1 MKEGINET
9 PSFIGFNGIVDAKLQ
24 IFHYLCN
31 SKLKE
36 TIMNRWII
44 TLLVAVF
51 TLGIQAQ
58 DIEYTQSD
66 SALVVKLLDV
76 AKHQRGTENP
86 IFYFGKKFL
95 GLPYVAHTLELGDK
109 EHLIVNLHGLDC
121 TTFVETVVALSM
133 CDQQDRRTFDAFCQ
147 NLSKIRFREGK
158 MTDYTSRLHYFTW
171 WAEDNE
177 RLGIVEDIA
186 PKTAPWGAFT
196 AVQTININYMSAHPS
211 LYKQLKNHPQFV
223 APIKQYEQASN
234 GRQFRYI
241 PKKNM
246 NWKQDT
252 ALGVIQ
258 DGDIVA
264 MLTDSDGLDTRHIGI
279 AFWQKGEL
287 HLLHASS
294 LYKKVLLSPETFY
307 EYEMNQ
313 AKHTGIRVFRFK
325 E

>member
-1 MKEGINET
+1 
-9 PSFIGFNGIVDAKLQ
+9 
-24 IFHYLCN
+24 
-31 SKLKE
+31 
-36 TIMNRWII
+36 MNKWMT
-44 TLLVAVF
+44 TLIALVF
-51 TLGIQAQ
+51 TLGMQAQ

-76 AKHQRGTENP
+76 ARHQRGTENP

-95 GLPYVAHTLELGDK
+95 GLPYVAHTLELGDT

-133 CDQQDRRTFDAFCQ
+133 CDQQNQCTFDAFCK
-147 NLSKIRFREGK
+147 NLSKIRFRNGK

-177 RLGIVEDIA
+177 QLGIVEDIA

-196 AVQTININYMSAHPS
+196 AVQTININYMSAHPT
-211 LYKQLKNHPQFV
+211 LYKQLKNHPDFV
-223 APIKQYEQASN
+223 APIRAYEQATN

-246 NWKQDT
+246 QWAQSTD
-252 ALGVIQ
+252 LGVIQ

-279 AFWQKGEL
+279 AFWRNGRL

-294 LYKKVLLSPETFY
+294 LYKKVLLSEETFY
-307 EYEMNQ
+307 EYEMKQ
-313 AKHTGIRVFRFK
+313 PKHTGIRVFRFR

>member
-1 MKEGINET
+1 
-9 PSFIGFNGIVDAKLQ
+9 
-24 IFHYLCN
+24 
-31 SKLKE
+31 
-36 TIMNRWII
+36 MNRWTI
-44 TLLVAVF
+44 TLFALVFA
-51 TLGIQAQ
+51 LGIKAQ
-58 DIEYTQSD
+58 QVEYTPED
-66 SALVVKLLDV
+66 SALVVKLLKEAP
-76 AKHQRGTENP
+76 AKRGTENR

-95 GLPYVAHTLELGDK
+95 SLPYVAHTLELGDT

-121 TTFVETVVALSM
+121 TTFVETVVALSL

-147 NLSKIRFREGK
+147 NLTRIRFRQGK

-186 PKTAPWGAFT
+186 PKNAPWGAFN
-196 AVQTININYMSAHPS
+196 ALQTIHINYMSAHPT
-211 LYKQLKNHPQFV
+211 LYKQLKNHPDFV
-223 APIKQYEQASN
+223 PVIKRYEQATD

-241 PKKNM
+241 PKKNLQ
-246 NWKQDT
+246 WKQNS
-252 ALGVIQ
+252 ALGVIK

-279 AFWQKGEL
+279 AFWQNGRL

-307 EYEMNQ
+307 EYEMKQ
-313 AKHTGIRVFRFK
+313 PKHTGIRVFRFK
-325 E
+325 D

>member
-1 MKEGINET
+1 M
-9 PSFIGFNGIVDAKLQ
+9 
-24 IFHYLCN
+24 H
-31 SKLKE
+31 
-36 TIMNRWII
+36 
-44 TLLVAVF
+44 
-51 TLGIQAQ
+51 AQ
-58 DIEYTQSD
+58 DVEYTQSD
-66 SALVVKLLDV
+66 SALVVALLDA
-76 AKHQRGTENP
+76 AKNQRGSENP

-133 CDQQDRRTFDAFCQ
+133 CDQQNKRTFDDFCK
-147 NLSKIRFREGK
+147 NLTKIRFREGK

-177 RLGIVEDIA
+177 RLGIVKDISLNDA
-186 PKTAPWGAFT
+186 PFT
-196 AVQTININYMSAHPS
+196 AEQTIHINYMSQHPT

-223 APIKQYEQASN
+223 PIIKQYEQATN
-234 GRQFRYI
+234 GRKFHYI
-241 PKKNM
+241 PKENLS
-246 NWKQDT
+246 WPQSSV
-252 ALGVIQ
+252 LGMVK

-279 AFWQKGEL
+279 AFWQKGKL

-294 LYKKVLLSPETFY
+294 LYKKVLLSEETFY
-307 EYEMNQ
+307 EYEMKQ
-313 AKHTGIRVFRFK
+313 PKHTGIRVFRFV